1 MELLVAQHVGF
12 AYGQAPVLR
21 DVNLVLRAGEVVA
34 LLGPNGSGKSTLIRS
49 LLGQL
54 PAQGSIAWDGKP
66 IAKWSRRQLARQ
78 VAYMPQSPAWEPEQT
93 VADVLRLGR
102 TPYLGAF
109 GIESTRDLSVISEVA
124 NLLKLS
130 DLLDRR
136 LDTLSGGQRQRVIL
150 GRCLAQEPRAMLLDE
165 PGTHLDLRHQVDL
178 GNLLRSFARNRNLG
192 VLMASHELNLA
203 GQLADR
209 LILLSQGAVVA
220 DGPPEQVLKPELL
233 SSVYELP
240 MRQISQ
246 DGQVYV
252 MPVVDR
258 ITTDSH
264 PST

>member
-1 MELLVAQHVGF
+1 MELLVAQNVGF
-12 AYGQAPVLR
+12 AYGHAPVVR

-54 PAQGSIAWDGKP
+54 STQGSISWDGKP
-66 IAKWSRRQLARQ
+66 IARWSRRHLARQ

-93 VADVLRLGR
+93 VSDVLRLGR

-124 NLLKLS
+124 DLLKLS
-130 DLLDRR
+130 DLMDRR

-220 DGPPEQVLKPELL
+220 DGPPEQVLKPDLL

-252 MPVVDR
+252 MPMIDHV
-258 ITTDSH
+258 TTDSH
-264 PST
+264 PSA

>member
-1 MELLVAQHVGF
+1 
-12 AYGQAPVLR
+12 
-21 DVNLVLRAGEVVA
+21 
-34 LLGPNGSGKSTLIRS
+34 
-49 LLGQL
+49 
-54 PAQGSIAWDGKP
+54 
-66 IAKWSRRQLARQ
+66 
-78 VAYMPQSPAWEPEQT
+78 MPQSPAWEPEQT
-93 VADVLRLGR
+93 VSDVLRLGR
-102 TPYLGAF
+102 TPYLCAF
-109 GIESTRDLSVISEVA
+109 GIESSRDLSVISEVA
-124 NLLKLS
+124 DLLKLS

-252 MPVVDR
+252 MPVIDHV
-258 ITTDSH
+258 TTDSR
-264 PST
+264 PSA

>member
-1 MELLVAQHVGF
+1 
-12 AYGQAPVLR
+12 
-21 DVNLVLRAGEVVA
+21 
-34 LLGPNGSGKSTLIRS
+34 
-49 LLGQL
+49 
-54 PAQGSIAWDGKP
+54 
-66 IAKWSRRQLARQ
+66 
-78 VAYMPQSPAWEPEQT
+78 
-93 VADVLRLGR
+93 
-102 TPYLGAF
+102 
-109 GIESTRDLSVISEVA
+109 
-124 NLLKLS
+124 
-130 DLLDRR
+130 
-136 LDTLSGGQRQRVIL
+136 
-150 GRCLAQEPRAMLLDE
+150 MLLDE

-252 MPVVDR
+252 MPVIDHV
-258 ITTDSH
+258 TTDSR
-264 PST
+264 PSA